1 MAKREVNNPML
12 VAITLAVVL
21 CIKAVECQEKP
32 HDWPASYYVGPYKH
46 IYPPTEIS
54 VDQKACRPEPDKNVT
69 CPLFVELITS
79 FGGSFVSSGIV
90 PAIQVALDQINSR
103 PDILPGYTLHYALL
117 DSQVSIYCRKRIL
130 VAAEK
135 VQKCKPQ
142 GGMKF
147 LSVRDVRQS
156 PFRIKAK

>member
-1 MAKREVNNPML
+1 MEIVINPML

-21 CIKAVECQEKP
+21 CTKAVECQEKP
-32 HDWPASYYVGPYKH
+32 RDWPASYYVGPYKH
-46 IYPPTEIS
+46 IYPPTDIS

-69 CPLFVELITS
+69 CPLFIELITS

-117 DSQVSIYCRKRIL
+117 DSQVSISCRKRIL
-130 VAAEK
+130 DSCRKGAKMQTPGWHEVSF
-135 VQKCKPQ
+135 CK
-142 GGMKF
+142 
-147 LSVRDVRQS
+147 RC
-156 PFRIKAK
+156 